1 MRIPEHKYGLYLLA
15 SVCGLVDVT
24 CFVGLHGVFS
34 AMMSGNLLMFAIAL
48 SEGQP
53 YELGWKYVRAF
64 GAFTLG
70 IVLATRIIKFF
81 GDGNNSRK
89 AFWLV
94 WTLIGIAMML
104 TIWRSPETHIPL
116 RDMLVG
122 LLSAA
127 MGAMTT
133 IIRIH
138 GIPDLATT
146 LFTGTYTAFIA
157 ESPLGGSRSDRWLRR
172 LLSIFIFVISGA
184 AGGYLAKINPAWS
197 LGLAFVVMSFAMVIF
212 QKSSKEKS

>member
-94 WTLIGIAMML
+94 WTLIGVAMML

>member
-15 SVCGLVDVT
+15 CVCGFVDVT
-24 CFVGLHGVFS
+24 CFVGLNGVFS

-53 YELGWKYVRAF
+53 YLLGFKYVRAF
-64 GAFTLG
+64 GAFTIG
-70 IVLATRIIKFF
+70 IVIATRVIKFL
-81 GDGNNSRK
+81 GGGNNSRK

-94 WTLIGIAMML
+94 WFLIGTALML
-104 TIWRSPETHIPL
+104 SIWRFPGTHIPL

-138 GIPDLATT
+138 GVPDLATT
-146 LFTGTYTAFIA
+146 LFTGTYTALIA
-157 ESPLGGSRSDRWLRR
+157 ESPLVGSRSDRWIRR
-172 LLSIFIFVISGA
+172 FLSIFIFVISGA
-184 AGGYLAKINPAWS
+184 IGGYLAKINPAWS
-197 LGLAFVVMSFAMVIF
+197 LGLAFTVMSFAMVIF
-212 QKSSKEKS
+212 QKSSKDKE

>member
-1 MRIPEHKYGLYLLA
+1 
-15 SVCGLVDVT
+15 
-24 CFVGLHGVFS
+24 
-34 AMMSGNLLMFAIAL
+34 
-48 SEGQP
+48 
-53 YELGWKYVRAF
+53 
-64 GAFTLG
+64 
-70 IVLATRIIKFF
+70 
-81 GDGNNSRK
+81 
-89 AFWLV
+89 
-94 WTLIGIAMML
+94 
-104 TIWRSPETHIPL
+104 
-116 RDMLVG
+116 
-122 LLSAA
+122 

-184 AGGYLAKINPAWS
+184 VGGYLAKINPAWS

>member
-1 MRIPEHKYGLYLLA
+1 MHIPEYKYGLYLLA
-15 SVCGLVDVT
+15 SVCGIVDVT

-48 SEGQP
+48 SQGQP

-70 IVLATRIIKFF
+70 IIFATRLMKFL
-81 GDGNNSRK
+81 GGGNNSRK

-94 WTLIGIAMML
+94 WLFIGFAL
-104 TIWRSPETHIPL
+104 CLSIWRPPETHLLL

-133 IIRIH
+133 IIRTH
-138 GIPDLATT
+138 GVPDLATT
-146 LFTGTYTAFIA
+146 LFTGTYTALIA
-157 ESPLGGSRSDRWLRR
+157 ESPIVGNKSERWMRR
-172 LLSIFIFVISGA
+172 MLSIVIFVISGA
-184 AGGYLAKINPAWS
+184 IGGYLARINTAWA
-197 LGLAFVVMSFAMVIF
+197 LGLAFTVISCAMPII
-212 QKSSKEKS
+212 SKTSTEA

>member
-94 WTLIGIAMML
+94 WTLIGVAMML
-104 TIWRSPETHIPL
+104 TIWRSPGTHIPL

>member
-1 MRIPEHKYGLYLLA
+1 MAIPEHKYGLYLLA
-15 SVCGLVDVT
+15 CVCGLVDVT

-70 IVLATRIIKFF
+70 IIIATRVMKYL
-81 GDGNNSRK
+81 GGGNKSRK

-94 WTLIGIAMML
+94 WLFIGFGMSLAF
-104 TIWRSPETHIPL
+104 WRDPETHIPL

-133 IIRIH
+133 IIRVH

-146 LFTGTYTAFIA
+146 LFTGTYTALIA
-157 ESPLGGSRSDRWLRR
+157 ESPLVGNRSERWLRR
-172 LLSIFIFVISGA
+172 LLCILIFVISGA
-184 AGGYLAKINPAWS
+184 IGGYLARINPAWS
-197 LGLAFVVMSFAMVIF
+197 LALAFGVMSCAMVIF
-212 QKSSKEKS
+212 QKSSKEL